1 MAPTTSGAFMAE
13 KDSLTNKADSLYN
26 QKEEEEKQNTKLS
39 RDKVQLIGQIAT
51 LERALQDLQI
61 KNAKELQAFVKKA
74 EEQRAVRT
82 QTVGRMAQRK
92 KDLEQHL
99 GSTSIVEAEVVRLR
113 GIVQTLQDVAA
124 AEKASNSEKEEE
136 VKKHAFNVRKQL
148 EELSRKT
155 LRELNQEFEDR
166 AKAAMKSES
175 ENALAQNTLLS
186 EELAE
191 HSAMVLRLMD
201 EHQNKHDDLR
211 SMRMERDL
219 LRSQVAIQA
228 QRVEALTENKA
239 EYEEIIVETQAQIAE
254 VHEENRKLAEHE
266 EMVQHSVEKLR
277 RLEAEKDQLM
287 VEIGKGKANALRLT
301 RQILGERQR
310 AARAAASIKAAPTT
324 QSLIEAPD
332 VPRAGGSSS
341 SPVAAPVALP
351 QPQKPPRRRQKSG
364 GGGGGGG
371 AGGGDHLAIW
381 STSHFSNADLLW

>member
-1 MAPTTSGAFMAE
+1 M
-13 KDSLTNKADSLYN
+13 
-26 QKEEEEKQNTKLS
+26 
-39 RDKVQLIGQIAT
+39 
-51 LERALQDLQI
+51 
-61 KNAKELQAFVKKA
+61 
-74 EEQRAVRT
+74 
-82 QTVGRMAQRK
+82 
-92 KDLEQHL
+92 
-99 GSTSIVEAEVVRLR
+99 
-113 GIVQTLQDVAA
+113 
-124 AEKASNSEKEEE
+124 
-136 VKKHAFNVRKQL
+136 
-148 EELSRKT
+148 
-155 LRELNQEFEDR
+155 
-166 AKAAMKSES
+166 
-175 ENALAQNTLLS
+175 
-186 EELAE
+186 
-191 HSAMVLRLMD
+191 
-201 EHQNKHDDLR
+201 
-211 SMRMERDL
+211 
-219 LRSQVAIQA
+219 
-228 QRVEALTENKA
+228 EALTENKA

-310 AARAAASIKAAPTT
+310 AARAAASIEAAPTT

-371 AGGGDHLAIW
+371 GAGGGDHLAIW